1 MSGVL
6 ITSECTVGSRLKAKT
21 KQGQTKL
28 KKNTKQKNKNKKP
41 NKQTNKQK
49 QTIKK

>member
-28 KKNTKQKNKNKKP
+28 MKNTKQKNKNKKP
-41 NKQTNKQK
+41 TNKQTNKNK
-49 QTIKK
+49 Q